1 MWLRSYSTSLYL
13 FLYAP
18 IALIVLFSFNAGRSG
33 LAFECC
39 SVQWFGR
46 AFGNPFI
53 MEALGHSAFIAT
65 CSALIATLFGTL
77 AVFGLQRAGARVRLL
92 FDALTYCAIIVPGI
106 VIGISTLIAFIS
118 LFDVINPLL
127 ASWMPSVPRLNMG
140 FFTVIAAH
148 SLFTMALVMVIVRSR
163 VDTLDK
169 ALLEAS
175 ADLYAPPMQ
184 TFWRVTLPQISPAIM
199 AGFLLAFTFS
209 FDDFIIAFFVAG
221 SETTLPIY
229 IFSSIRRG
237 VTPEINAVSTVII
250 CLSLAL
256 LSLTM
261 RDQLYINGE
270 WVSPDLGGY
279 LDVIDPATEQAFARV
294 AASTE
299 EDIDH
304 AVRAAR
310 RAFDNGWSQTS
321 GAERGQW
328 LDALADELEHAQPAL
343 AELEVRD
350 NGKPLPEAQ
359 WDVGDAIGC
368 FRYYAGLARE
378 LDQRQDQPLA
388 LPDARFRCRIRHE
401 AIGVAGQIIPWN
413 YPLLMATW
421 KVAPALAAGAT
432 VVLKPSELTPLT
444 ALELAAAA
452 DRIGLPAGVL
462 NVVTGLGQDAGSP

>member
-39 SVQWFGR
+39 STQWFGR

-53 MEALGHSAFIAT
+53 MEALGNSALIAFS
-65 CSALIATLFGTL
+65 SALIATLFGTL
-77 AVFGLQRAGARVRLL
+77 AVFGLQRAHPKVRLL

-118 LFDVINPLL
+118 LFDLINPLL
-127 ASWMPSVPRLNMG
+127 ASWIPNVPRLNMG

-163 VDTLDK
+163 VDSLDK

-175 ADLYAPPMQ
+175 ADLYAPPMH

-250 CLSLAL
+250 CASLAL
-256 LSLTM
+256 LFTSRHLQN
-261 RDQLYINGE
+261 RRSGVQE
-270 WVSPDLGGY
+270 SH
-279 LDVIDPATEQAFARV
+279 
-294 AASTE
+294 
-299 EDIDH
+299 H
-304 AVRAAR
+304 A
-310 RAFDNGWSQTS
+310 
-321 GAERGQW
+321 
-328 LDALADELEHAQPAL
+328 
-343 AELEVRD
+343 
-350 NGKPLPEAQ
+350 
-359 WDVGDAIGC
+359 
-368 FRYYAGLARE
+368 
-378 LDQRQDQPLA
+378 
-388 LPDARFRCRIRHE
+388 
-401 AIGVAGQIIPWN
+401 
-413 YPLLMATW
+413 
-421 KVAPALAAGAT
+421 
-432 VVLKPSELTPLT
+432 
-444 ALELAAAA
+444 
-452 DRIGLPAGVL
+452 
-462 NVVTGLGQDAGSP
+462 

>member
-53 MEALGHSAFIAT
+53 MEALGHSAFIAFT
-65 CSALIATLFGTL
+65 SALIATLFGTL
-77 AVFGLQRAGARVRLL
+77 AVFGLQRAGAKVRLL

-127 ASWMPSVPRLNMG
+127 ASWMPNVPRLNMG

-256 LSLTM
+256 LFTSRHLQN
-261 RDQLYINGE
+261 R
-270 WVSPDLGGY
+270 
-279 LDVIDPATEQAFARV
+279 RV
-294 AASTE
+294 QE
-299 EDIDH
+299 PHH
-304 AVRAAR
+304 A
-310 RAFDNGWSQTS
+310 
-321 GAERGQW
+321 
-328 LDALADELEHAQPAL
+328 
-343 AELEVRD
+343 
-350 NGKPLPEAQ
+350 
-359 WDVGDAIGC
+359 
-368 FRYYAGLARE
+368 
-378 LDQRQDQPLA
+378 
-388 LPDARFRCRIRHE
+388 
-401 AIGVAGQIIPWN
+401 
-413 YPLLMATW
+413 
-421 KVAPALAAGAT
+421 
-432 VVLKPSELTPLT
+432 
-444 ALELAAAA
+444 
-452 DRIGLPAGVL
+452 
-462 NVVTGLGQDAGSP
+462 

>member
-53 MEALGHSAFIAT
+53 MEALGHSAFIAL

-77 AVFGLQRAGARVRLL
+77 AVFGLQRAGARVRML

-118 LFDVINPLL
+118 LFDLINPLL
-127 ASWMPSVPRLNMG
+127 ASWMPGVPRLNMG

-221 SETTLPIY
+221 PETTLPIY

-250 CLSLAL
+250 CVSLIL
-256 LSLTM
+256 LFTSRHL
-261 RDQLYINGE
+261 QN
-270 WVSPDLGGY
+270 
-279 LDVIDPATEQAFARV
+279 
-294 AASTE
+294 
-299 EDIDH
+299 
-304 AVRAAR
+304 R
-310 RAFDNGWSQTS
+310 RAQEP
-321 GAERGQW
+321 A
-328 LDALADELEHAQPAL
+328 HA
-343 AELEVRD
+343 
-350 NGKPLPEAQ
+350 
-359 WDVGDAIGC
+359 
-368 FRYYAGLARE
+368 
-378 LDQRQDQPLA
+378 
-388 LPDARFRCRIRHE
+388 
-401 AIGVAGQIIPWN
+401 
-413 YPLLMATW
+413 
-421 KVAPALAAGAT
+421 
-432 VVLKPSELTPLT
+432 
-444 ALELAAAA
+444 
-452 DRIGLPAGVL
+452 
-462 NVVTGLGQDAGSP
+462 

>member
-39 SVQWFGR
+39 STQWFGR

-53 MEALGHSAFIAT
+53 MEALGHSAFIAF
-65 CSALIATLFGTL
+65 CSAVLATLFGTL
-77 AVFGLQRAGARVRLL
+77 AVFGLQRAGRKVRLL

-118 LFDVINPLL
+118 LFDLINPLL
-127 ASWMPSVPRLNMG
+127 ASWLPDVPRLNMG

-163 VDTLDK
+163 VESMDK

-237 VTPEINAVSTVII
+237 VTPEINAISTVII
-250 CLSLAL
+250 CVSLAL
-256 LSLTM
+256 LFTSRSLQNRQTGV
-261 RDQLYINGE
+261 QE
-270 WVSPDLGGY
+270 SH
-279 LDVIDPATEQAFARV
+279 
-294 AASTE
+294 
-299 EDIDH
+299 H
-304 AVRAAR
+304 A
-310 RAFDNGWSQTS
+310 
-321 GAERGQW
+321 
-328 LDALADELEHAQPAL
+328 
-343 AELEVRD
+343 
-350 NGKPLPEAQ
+350 
-359 WDVGDAIGC
+359 
-368 FRYYAGLARE
+368 
-378 LDQRQDQPLA
+378 
-388 LPDARFRCRIRHE
+388 
-401 AIGVAGQIIPWN
+401 
-413 YPLLMATW
+413 
-421 KVAPALAAGAT
+421 
-432 VVLKPSELTPLT
+432 
-444 ALELAAAA
+444 
-452 DRIGLPAGVL
+452 
-462 NVVTGLGQDAGSP
+462 

>member
-39 SVQWFGR
+39 STQWFGR

-53 MEALGHSAFIAT
+53 MEALGNSAFIAFT
-65 CSALIATLFGTL
+65 SALIATLFGTL
-77 AVFGLQRAGARVRLL
+77 AVFGLQRAHPKVRLL

-118 LFDVINPLL
+118 LFDLINPLL
-127 ASWMPSVPRLNMG
+127 ASWIPDVPRLNMG

-163 VDTLDK
+163 VDSLDK
-169 ALLEAS
+169 ALLQAS

-250 CLSLAL
+250 CASLAL
-256 LSLTM
+256 LFTSRHL
-261 RDQLYINGE
+261 QN
-270 WVSPDLGGY
+270 
-279 LDVIDPATEQAFARV
+279 
-294 AASTE
+294 
-299 EDIDH
+299 
-304 AVRAAR
+304 R
-310 RAFDNGWSQTS
+310 RAGVQESH
-321 GAERGQW
+321 
-328 LDALADELEHAQPAL
+328 HA
-343 AELEVRD
+343 
-350 NGKPLPEAQ
+350 
-359 WDVGDAIGC
+359 
-368 FRYYAGLARE
+368 
-378 LDQRQDQPLA
+378 
-388 LPDARFRCRIRHE
+388 
-401 AIGVAGQIIPWN
+401 
-413 YPLLMATW
+413 
-421 KVAPALAAGAT
+421 
-432 VVLKPSELTPLT
+432 
-444 ALELAAAA
+444 
-452 DRIGLPAGVL
+452 
-462 NVVTGLGQDAGSP
+462 

>member
-39 SVQWFGR
+39 STQWFGR

-53 MEALGHSAFIAT
+53 MEALGNSAFIAFT
-65 CSALIATLFGTL
+65 SALIATLFGTL
-77 AVFGLQRAGARVRLL
+77 AVFGLQRAHPKVRLL

-118 LFDVINPLL
+118 LFDLINPLL
-127 ASWMPSVPRLNMG
+127 ASWIPDVPRLNMG

-163 VDTLDK
+163 VDSLDK

-250 CLSLAL
+250 CASLAL
-256 LSLTM
+256 LFTSRHL
-261 RDQLYINGE
+261 QN
-270 WVSPDLGGY
+270 
-279 LDVIDPATEQAFARV
+279 
-294 AASTE
+294 
-299 EDIDH
+299 
-304 AVRAAR
+304 R
-310 RAFDNGWSQTS
+310 RAGVQESH
-321 GAERGQW
+321 
-328 LDALADELEHAQPAL
+328 HA
-343 AELEVRD
+343 
-350 NGKPLPEAQ
+350 
-359 WDVGDAIGC
+359 
-368 FRYYAGLARE
+368 
-378 LDQRQDQPLA
+378 
-388 LPDARFRCRIRHE
+388 
-401 AIGVAGQIIPWN
+401 
-413 YPLLMATW
+413 
-421 KVAPALAAGAT
+421 
-432 VVLKPSELTPLT
+432 
-444 ALELAAAA
+444 
-452 DRIGLPAGVL
+452 
-462 NVVTGLGQDAGSP
+462 

>member
-39 SVQWFGR
+39 STQWFGR

-53 MEALGHSAFIAT
+53 MEALGNSAFIAFT
-65 CSALIATLFGTL
+65 SALIATLFGTL
-77 AVFGLQRAGARVRLL
+77 AVFGLQRAHPKVRLL

-118 LFDVINPLL
+118 LFDLINPLL
-127 ASWMPSVPRLNMG
+127 ASWIPDVPRLNMG

-163 VDTLDK
+163 VDSLDK

-199 AGFLLAFTFS
+199 AGFLLAFTSS

-250 CLSLAL
+250 CASLAL
-256 LSLTM
+256 LFTSRHLQNRRTGV
-261 RDQLYINGE
+261 QE
-270 WVSPDLGGY
+270 SH
-279 LDVIDPATEQAFARV
+279 
-294 AASTE
+294 
-299 EDIDH
+299 H
-304 AVRAAR
+304 A
-310 RAFDNGWSQTS
+310 
-321 GAERGQW
+321 
-328 LDALADELEHAQPAL
+328 
-343 AELEVRD
+343 
-350 NGKPLPEAQ
+350 
-359 WDVGDAIGC
+359 
-368 FRYYAGLARE
+368 
-378 LDQRQDQPLA
+378 
-388 LPDARFRCRIRHE
+388 
-401 AIGVAGQIIPWN
+401 
-413 YPLLMATW
+413 
-421 KVAPALAAGAT
+421 
-432 VVLKPSELTPLT
+432 
-444 ALELAAAA
+444 
-452 DRIGLPAGVL
+452 
-462 NVVTGLGQDAGSP
+462 

>member
-39 SVQWFGR
+39 STQWFGR

-53 MEALGHSAFIAT
+53 MEALGNSAFIAFT
-65 CSALIATLFGTL
+65 SAVIATLFGTL
-77 AVFGLQRAGARVRLL
+77 AVFGLQRAGPKVRLL

-118 LFDVINPLL
+118 LFDLINPLL
-127 ASWMPSVPRLNMG
+127 ASWLPNIPRLNMG

-163 VDTLDK
+163 VDSLDK

-250 CLSLAL
+250 CASLAL
-256 LSLTM
+256 LFTSRSLQNRRTGV
-261 RDQLYINGE
+261 QE
-270 WVSPDLGGY
+270 SH
-279 LDVIDPATEQAFARV
+279 
-294 AASTE
+294 
-299 EDIDH
+299 H
-304 AVRAAR
+304 A
-310 RAFDNGWSQTS
+310 
-321 GAERGQW
+321 
-328 LDALADELEHAQPAL
+328 
-343 AELEVRD
+343 
-350 NGKPLPEAQ
+350 
-359 WDVGDAIGC
+359 
-368 FRYYAGLARE
+368 
-378 LDQRQDQPLA
+378 
-388 LPDARFRCRIRHE
+388 
-401 AIGVAGQIIPWN
+401 
-413 YPLLMATW
+413 
-421 KVAPALAAGAT
+421 
-432 VVLKPSELTPLT
+432 
-444 ALELAAAA
+444 
-452 DRIGLPAGVL
+452 
-462 NVVTGLGQDAGSP
+462 

>member
-39 SVQWFGR
+39 STQWIGR

-53 MEALGHSAFIAT
+53 MEALGNSAFIAFT
-65 CSALIATLFGTL
+65 SAVIATLFGTL
-77 AVFGLQRAGARVRLL
+77 AVFGLQRAGPKVRLL

-118 LFDVINPLL
+118 LFDLINPLL
-127 ASWMPSVPRLNMG
+127 ASWLPNVPRLNMG

-163 VDTLDK
+163 ADSLDK

-250 CLSLAL
+250 CASLAL
-256 LSLTM
+256 LFTSRSLQNRRTGV
-261 RDQLYINGE
+261 QE
-270 WVSPDLGGY
+270 SH
-279 LDVIDPATEQAFARV
+279 
-294 AASTE
+294 
-299 EDIDH
+299 H
-304 AVRAAR
+304 A
-310 RAFDNGWSQTS
+310 
-321 GAERGQW
+321 
-328 LDALADELEHAQPAL
+328 
-343 AELEVRD
+343 
-350 NGKPLPEAQ
+350 
-359 WDVGDAIGC
+359 
-368 FRYYAGLARE
+368 
-378 LDQRQDQPLA
+378 
-388 LPDARFRCRIRHE
+388 
-401 AIGVAGQIIPWN
+401 
-413 YPLLMATW
+413 
-421 KVAPALAAGAT
+421 
-432 VVLKPSELTPLT
+432 
-444 ALELAAAA
+444 
-452 DRIGLPAGVL
+452 
-462 NVVTGLGQDAGSP
+462 

>member
-39 SVQWFGR
+39 STQWFGR

-53 MEALGHSAFIAT
+53 MEALGNSAFIAFT
-65 CSALIATLFGTL
+65 SALIATLFGTL
-77 AVFGLQRAGARVRLL
+77 AVFGLQRAHPKVRLL

-118 LFDVINPLL
+118 LFDLINPLL
-127 ASWMPSVPRLNMG
+127 ASWIPDVPRLNMG

-163 VDTLDK
+163 VDSLDK

-250 CLSLAL
+250 CASLAL
-256 LSLTM
+256 LFTSRHLQNRRTGV
-261 RDQLYINGE
+261 QE
-270 WVSPDLGGY
+270 SH
-279 LDVIDPATEQAFARV
+279 
-294 AASTE
+294 
-299 EDIDH
+299 H
-304 AVRAAR
+304 A
-310 RAFDNGWSQTS
+310 
-321 GAERGQW
+321 
-328 LDALADELEHAQPAL
+328 
-343 AELEVRD
+343 
-350 NGKPLPEAQ
+350 
-359 WDVGDAIGC
+359 
-368 FRYYAGLARE
+368 
-378 LDQRQDQPLA
+378 
-388 LPDARFRCRIRHE
+388 
-401 AIGVAGQIIPWN
+401 
-413 YPLLMATW
+413 
-421 KVAPALAAGAT
+421 
-432 VVLKPSELTPLT
+432 
-444 ALELAAAA
+444 
-452 DRIGLPAGVL
+452 
-462 NVVTGLGQDAGSP
+462 

>member
-39 SVQWFGR
+39 STQWFGR

-53 MEALGHSAFIAT
+53 MEALGNSAFIAFT
-65 CSALIATLFGTL
+65 SALIATLFGTL
-77 AVFGLQRAGARVRLL
+77 AVFGLQRAHPKVRLL

-118 LFDVINPLL
+118 LFDLINPLL
-127 ASWMPSVPRLNMG
+127 ASWIPDVPRLNMG

-163 VDTLDK
+163 VDSLDK

-250 CLSLAL
+250 CA
-256 LSLTM
+256 SLTLLFTS
-261 RDQLYINGE
+261 RHLQNRRTGVQE
-270 WVSPDLGGY
+270 SH
-279 LDVIDPATEQAFARV
+279 
-294 AASTE
+294 
-299 EDIDH
+299 H
-304 AVRAAR
+304 A
-310 RAFDNGWSQTS
+310 
-321 GAERGQW
+321 
-328 LDALADELEHAQPAL
+328 
-343 AELEVRD
+343 
-350 NGKPLPEAQ
+350 
-359 WDVGDAIGC
+359 
-368 FRYYAGLARE
+368 
-378 LDQRQDQPLA
+378 
-388 LPDARFRCRIRHE
+388 
-401 AIGVAGQIIPWN
+401 
-413 YPLLMATW
+413 
-421 KVAPALAAGAT
+421 
-432 VVLKPSELTPLT
+432 
-444 ALELAAAA
+444 
-452 DRIGLPAGVL
+452 
-462 NVVTGLGQDAGSP
+462 